1 MKASAPSPVPSEA
14 MPRSFHEGTEA
25 SFAPSRR
32 DDFAWCR
39 TWLASNTSAMDV
51 TTKTAIWRVLGIPP
65 GQFPNP
71 TTFRAQLTELFASVG
86 ENEGGTGGW
95 EVDV

>member
-1 MKASAPSPVPSEA
+1 
-14 MPRSFHEGTEA
+14 
-25 SFAPSRR
+25 
-32 DDFAWCR
+32 
-39 TWLASNTSAMDV
+39 MDV